1 MVSTTFLGNLQAI
14 LARRAAD
21 WSEADL
27 ALAESVAQDLII
39 LTERSTMGMSVPE
52 PEWAAVR
59 ASVANLGAG
68 AAADGAAVFR
78 EWVQTV
84 FAGIAAAVL

>member
-1 MVSTTFLGNLQAI
+1 MSGTFLGNLNSI

-21 WSEADL
+21 WTEADRAIAETV
-27 ALAESVAQDLII
+27 ALDIAT
-39 LTERSTMGMSVPE
+39 LTQRSTMGRAVPDA
-52 PEWAAVR
+52 EWAQVR